1 MLRSFGLV
9 RTVLSVPSLLGLAL
23 VLTCC
28 VAAAQTETISIWPGV
43 APGSE
48 NWTEKES
55 VMKGADT
62 DRVLNVVTPTL
73 TVYIPEKNK
82 ATGTGAIIA
91 PGGGFSYL
99 AIDKEGHRVA

>member
-1 MLRSFGLV
+1 MFEGESLGLVLCEPSERSWQMLRSLGLV
-9 RTVLSVPSLLGLAL
+9 QTVLSVPSLLGLAL

-62 DRVLNVVTPTL
+62 
-73 TVYIPEKNK
+73 
-82 ATGTGAIIA
+82 
-91 PGGGFSYL
+91 
-99 AIDKEGHRVA
+99 